1 MRLRTSAFYAATF
14 SALVLAGA
22 NTAAAQSV
30 TFSKLRDAVPTKF
43 FDAAKS
49 AANPLDAN
57 DLKIGLDS
65 GFDFKTFTL
74 NDFVASTLPF
84 GNRTAADTIS
94 FVVTAP
100 SGFYISK
107 ITYRQRGTSSPF
119 RTSVQSGTAQWV
131 VNGFP
136 ASLGVFRD
144 PNLVGTA
151 DVSTLAKQSMPV
163 SITVSLFA
171 GPTGFIAINGA
182 DVRVEVAPR

>member
-1 MRLRTSAFYAATF
+1 MRVRRSPAYAIVVTALLLSAARVV
-14 SALVLAGA
+14 SAQ
-22 NTAAAQSV
+22 NV
-30 TFSKLRDAVPTKF
+30 TFSKLRDAVPSKF

-65 GFDFKTFTL
+65 GFDFRTFTF

-119 RTSVQSGTAQWV
+119 RTAVQSGTTQWV
-131 VNGFP
+131 VAGHP
-136 ASLGVFRD
+136 ASLGVYRD
-144 PNLVGTA
+144 PNVSGTA
-151 DVSTLAKQSMPV
+151 DLSAMGLQSVPV